1 MRLLPLSFLAVA
13 LSSLGCGS
21 PTTTPDAAS
30 EPIADAGLDAASVTI
45 DAPLERDAPAS
56 PDASAPDAFDPSG
69 DASVIE
75 RGRALYGTH
84 CALCHAADATGY
96 AADDAPAIG
105 RDDFLVLADDAF
117 LEIAVHDGR
126 PGTPMS
132 AWGDEHGGPFTRED
146 SRHVVAFLRSLQVAP
161 SEDLSGITVSG
172 DATRGSVVFARECA
186 SCHGPEG
193 EGVSAVTLDN
203 AVFQDSVSDGFLR
216 RSIERGRRETP
227 MPGFAGTLTPQQI
240 DDVVAFVRTLR
251 REPMPEW
258 PIEDAPTLETLVR
271 NPAGASPSFTL
282 IDGRYVPAA
291 DVHAALEAG
300 QRMILLDARANSDW
314 VIGHIPGAV
323 PFPFYSVDELAASLP
338 TDGTWII
345 AYCACPHAASGRV
358 MDDLRARGFANT
370 AVLDEGIYFWQDAGY
385 PMARGRLP

>member
-1 MRLLPLSFLAVA
+1 MRSLHLSITLSALALA
-13 LSSLGCGS
+13 GCPS
-21 PTTTPDAAS
+21 PVTAPDAHVVDPDAAS
-30 EPIADAGLDAASVTI
+30 ELDAPIALDAA
-45 DAPLERDAPAS
+45 PS
-56 PDASAPDAFDPSG
+56 PDAWAEDAFDPTT

-84 CALCHAADATGY
+84 CALCHAADVTGY
-96 AADDAPAIG
+96 AADNAPAIG
-105 RDDFLVLADDAF
+105 RDDFLTLADDAF
-117 LEIAVHDGR
+117 LEIAVYDGR

-132 AWGDEHGGPFTRED
+132 AWGDAHGGPLTRVD
-146 SRHVVAFLRSLQVAP
+146 AQHVVGFLRSLQSAP
-161 SEDLSGITVSG
+161 SEELSGITVSG
-172 DATRGSVVFARECA
+172 DATRGSAVYARECA
-186 SCHGPEG
+186 SCHGAEG
-193 EGVSAVTLDN
+193 EGVDAVTLDN

-216 RSIERGRRETP
+216 RSIELGRRETP
-227 MPGFAGTLTPQQI
+227 MPSFAATLTAQEI
-240 DDVVAFVRTLR
+240 DDVVTFVRTLR

-282 IDGRYVPAA
+282 REGRYVPAA

-300 QRMILLDARANSDW
+300 QRMILLDARASSDW
-314 VIGHIPGAV
+314 VIGHIPGAA